1 MENTLTIRNIGIP
14 LKSIYI
20 SLIALF
26 LFSCNSDSGKLDINV
41 DDISIEPVHIKR
53 YGQALFNVDRSNLE
67 SELHRLQKDFPV
79 FLGDDIDD
87 PINLMKVENFINDPL
102 LIEAAEDCNN
112 IFPDLSFLENELTDA
127 FKHLKYYFPDF
138 EAPDVYTYIS
148 GFDHEYPIH
157 YDGRIMLIAL
167 DMYLGQDYEPYKK
180 LGVPEYRIRKF
191 NREYITRD
199 CIEQIAQAINSG
211 GSKGKNMLDL
221 MLSKGKVLYFLD
233 AMISGTNDSIK
244 IKYSGLQLRW
254 AMENESK
261 LWAFLI
267 ENEMLYSS
275 DKTVE
280 KKLLLD
286 APFTSY
292 FGNESPPRLGEW
304 IGWKIVSRFMET
316 NPNTR
321 MEDLLKNQDSQG
333 ILQKSRYKPEQ

>member
-1 MENTLTIRNIGIP
+1 M
-14 LKSIYI
+14 
-20 SLIALF
+20 F
-26 LFSCNSDSGKLDINV
+26 LFSCSSNSGKLDINV

-53 YGQALFNVDRSNLE
+53 YGQALFNIDKTQLKI
-67 SELHRLQKDFPV
+67 ELPKLQNEFPA

-102 LIEAAEDCNN
+102 LIEAAEDCNY
-112 IFPDLSFLENELTDA
+112 IFPELSFLENELTDA

-148 GFDHEYPIH
+148 GFDHEYPII
-157 YDGRIMLIAL
+157 YDGQIMLIAI
-167 DMYLGQDYEPYKK
+167 DMYLGQDYPHYEK
-180 LGVPEYRIRKF
+180 LGVPNYRMQKF
-191 NREYITRD
+191 RSEYIARD
-199 CIEQIAQAINSG
+199 CMDQIAHAMMSSRSN
-211 GSKGKNMLDL
+211 KGNMLDL
-221 MLSKGKVLYFLD
+221 MVLRGKFLFFLD
-233 AMISGTNDSIK
+233 AVLPNTSDSIK
-244 IKYSGLQLRW
+244 IKYSKLQLEW
-254 AMENESK
+254 ADKNEANI
-261 LWAFLI
+261 WAFLI
-267 ENEMLYSS
+267 ENEVLYST
-275 DKTVE
+275 DRNLE